1 MKIIYRNLTIVL
13 AFFLAGLQV
22 ITAQKFEKKYHE
34 SFKVN
39 KDVVISLNTF
49 YTDVVIETWNRNTV
63 DVSAIIT
70 VEGKN
75 LNQEKANK
83 YFKNWQFEALGNHQK
98 IKITGNNNR
107 FIGFYSNLRVPGVP
121 KTPPLPEIV
130 VIPELS
136 IKNLDIL
143 DSVKLV
149 APVVN
154 DFVFEAMALNS
165 LKLDSISFD
174 FEAYKKDKNYLKKY
188 QKRAYAQASKIRQQM
203 LKDTVLR
210 KKRVAELKRVLAEA
224 KLEMES
230 QRKEFAVQRQVLL
243 KHRKEMRSRQRDAAK
258 KIRAVLVK
266 RNKVK
271 LKKTIYIK
279 VPKGA
284 KFNMNVSY
292 GSVKFPS

>member
-1 MKIIYRNLTIVL
+1 MKIRYYKLTLISFL
-13 AFFLAGLQV
+13 FFGGIQFTL
-22 ITAQKFEKKYHE
+22 AQKFEKKYHE

-49 YTDVVIETWNRNTV
+49 YTDVVIETWNRNIV
-63 DVSAIIT
+63 DVNATIT

-75 LNQEKANK
+75 LKQKDADK
-83 YFKNWQFEALGNHQK
+83 YFKNWHFEALGNHQK
-98 IKITGNNNR
+98 VSIKGNNYR
-107 FIGFYSNLRVPGVP
+107 FYGYLVQRPE
-121 KTPPLPEIV
+121 TPRIPELP

-143 DSVKLV
+143 DSFKLV

-154 DFVFEAMALNS
+154 DFVFEAIALNS
-165 LKLDSISFD
+165 LKLDSLSFD

-188 QKRAYAQASKIRQQM
+188 RKKAYAQALKIRQQV
-203 LKDTVLR
+203 LKDTVAR
-210 KKRVAELKRVLAEA
+210 KKRVAELKKVLTEA
-224 KLEMES
+224 KVEMAKKRQELI
-230 QRKEFAVQRQVLL
+230 VQRQELL
-243 KHRKEMRSRQRDAAK
+243 KHQKEMRSKQRDAAK

-266 RNKVK
+266 RNNVK

>member
-1 MKIIYRNLTIVL
+1 MKIIYHNLTIVL
-13 AFFLAGLQV
+13 IFFLAGFQL

-63 DVSAIIT
+63 DVSATII

-75 LNQEKANK
+75 LKQEDADK
-83 YFKNWQFEALGNHQK
+83 YFKNWHFEALGNHEK
-98 IKITGNNNR
+98 VSIKGDNYR
-107 FIGFYSNLRVPGVP
+107 FYGFLVP
-121 KTPPLPEIV
+121 KPETPPMPRLP

-143 DSVKLV
+143 DSFKLV

-154 DFVFEAMALNS
+154 NFVFEAMALNS
-165 LKLDSISFD
+165 LKLDSLHFD
-174 FEAYKKDKNYLKKY
+174 FDAYKKDKNYLKEY
-188 QKRAYAQASKIRQQM
+188 QKRAYTKASKIRQLM
-203 LKDTVLR
+203 LKDSVER
-210 KKRVAELKRVLAEA
+210 KRRVVEIKRLLVEA
-224 KLEMES
+224 KVEMNK
-230 QRKEFAVQRQVLL
+230 QRKELIVQRKELL
-243 KHRKEMRSRQRDAAK
+243 KNQKEVIIKQRDATK